1 MTIAYGIFSGGLDS
15 MLAAK
20 ILMDQGLE
28 VRLLTFVTPFFNARR
43 ATVSGRIIGQTT
55 RAIEITRPHL
65 EMLQSPK
72 YGYGRFMNPCI
83 DCHALMFNTAGKIME
98 EEGGDF
104 IFSGE
109 VLGQRPKSQTLQ
121 ALGIVARQ
129 SGYGDHIL
137 RPLSA
142 RRLPETHMEKA
153 GLVDRNRLLD
163 FSGRSRKPQM
173 ELAGKLQIEG
183 YPSPAGGCALTDT
196 TFSIRLRELMSRSK
210 NLDVRDVDLLK
221 WGRHFRLPGGDK
233 LVVGRN
239 EGENQALLWLSQP
252 EDFIFSVERI
262 PGPIVLLA
270 GESLLDKAL
279 AASITVSYSDAPDG
293 VPHQVRITHDGQ
305 EDRISGIG
313 QKKESFAHLMIK
325 A

>member
-1 MTIAYGIFSGGLDS
+1 

-20 ILMDQGLE
+20 TLMNQGIE

-43 ATVSGRIIGQTT
+43 AMVSSQIIGQTT
-55 RAIEITRPHL
+55 RAVEITRSHL
-65 EMLQSPK
+65 AMLQAPK
-72 YGYGRFMNPCI
+72 HGYGRFMNPCI
-83 DCHALMFNTAGKIME
+83 DCHALMFNKAGEIME
-98 EEGGDF
+98 KEGGDF

-109 VLGQRPKSQTLQ
+109 VLGQRPKSQILH
-121 ALGIVARQ
+121 ALAAVARQ
-129 SGYGDHIL
+129 SGYGDRIL

-142 RRLPETHMEKA
+142 RRLPETLMEKT
-153 GLVDRNRLLD
+153 GLVDRNRLLN

-173 ELAGKLQIEG
+173 ELAGELQIKE

-196 TFSIRLRELMSRSK
+196 TFSIRLRELMSWSSG
-210 NLDVRDVDLLK
+210 LDIRDVELLK

-239 EGENQALLWLSQP
+239 ERENQALLWLSQP
-252 EDFIFSVERI
+252 DDFIFSVEQI
-262 PGPIVLLA
+262 PGPIALMTGKGLH
-270 GESLLDKAL
+270 DQAL

-293 VPHQVRITHDGQ
+293 VPQQVGMTHNSQ
-305 EDRISGIG
+305 ERRISGTG
-313 QKKESFAHLMIK
+313 QTKEGFAHLMIK

>member
-1 MTIAYGIFSGGLDS
+1 

-43 ATVSGRIIGQTT
+43 AMVSSRIIGQTT
-55 RAIEITRPHL
+55 RAVEITRSHL
-65 EMLQSPK
+65 KMLQAPK
-72 YGYGRFMNPCI
+72 YGYGRFVNPCI
-83 DCHALMFNTAGKIME
+83 DCHALMFNIAGKIME

-121 ALGIVARQ
+121 ALGIVAKL
-129 SGYGDHIL
+129 SGYGDRIL

-142 RRLPETHMEKA
+142 RRLPETVMEKT
-153 GLVDRNRLLD
+153 GQVDRNRLLD

-173 ELAGKLQIEG
+173 ELARKLRIEE

-196 TFSIRLRELMSRSK
+196 IFSIRLKELMSRSEG
-210 NLDVRDVDLLK
+210 LDVRDVELLK

-239 EGENQALLWLSQP
+239 ERENQALLWLSQP
-252 EDFIFSVERI
+252 EDFIFSVEQI
-262 PGPIVLLA
+262 PGPIVLMA
-270 GESLLDKAL
+270 GEGLQDKAL

-293 VPHQVRITHDGQ
+293 IPHRVRMTHDRK
-305 EDRISGIG
+305 EDSISGIG
-313 QKKESFAHLMIK
+313 QKKEDFAHLMIK